1 MDEKAVKS
9 PQEVEGRDGIPL
21 RGQGESHQR
30 HRVARN
36 RKNTTATGQPLRESL
51 RLSRPGT

>member
-9 PQEVEGRDGIPL
+9 PQEVEGQDGIPL
-21 RGQGESHQR
+21 DGQGESHQR

-36 RKNTTATGQPLRESL
+36 RKNTTAARQPFQVSL
-51 RLSRPGT
+51 RLSRPGI